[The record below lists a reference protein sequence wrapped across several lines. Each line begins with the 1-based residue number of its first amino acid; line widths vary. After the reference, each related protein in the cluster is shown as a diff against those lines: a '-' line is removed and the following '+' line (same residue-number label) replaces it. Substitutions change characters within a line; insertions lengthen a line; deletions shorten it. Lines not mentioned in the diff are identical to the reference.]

1 MPLCSLIQGTL
12 LFWEVDQEVGH
23 TMKPPRFQY
32 CAPQILDDALALLER
47 QGGEAKILAGGQS
60 LVPLLNMRL
69 AAPAYLIDIN
79 RLSELNYI
87 QPEDEYLAIGATVRQ
102 SQVERSALV
111 QERHPLLI
119 EAIRHIGHMQIRN
132 RGTIVG
138 SLVHADPAAE
148 LPALLT
154 CLGGSV
160 LLQQNGGERLL
171 KADVFFRGYLET
183 ALEPQEMA
191 VEVHFPWIDVRA
203 GWAFLE
209 FARRAGDYALVGAA
223 AVLTPGEDGTCQRA
237 QLAYSGV
244 AGAPV
249 RARNIE
255 RLLVGSVLDER
266 TLDEAAQL
274 AQAIVSED
282 MSDIHATADYRRVL
296 VAELTRRVLQ
306 TAWARRRG

>member
-1 MPLCSLIQGTL
+1 
-12 LFWEVDQEVGH
+12 
-23 TMKPPRFQY
+23 MKPPRFQY

-102 SQVERSALV
+102 SQIERSALV

-119 EAIRHIGHMQIRN
+119 EVIRHIGHMQIRN
-132 RGTIVG
+132 RGTVVG
-138 SLVHADPAAE
+138 SIVHADPAAE
-148 LPALLT
+148 LPALLA
-154 CLGGSV
+154 CLDGSV

-171 KADVFFRGYLET
+171 KAETFYRGYLET

-191 VEVHFPWIDVRA
+191 VEVHLPWVDAHA
-203 GWAFLE
+203 GWAFME
-209 FARRAGDYALVGAA
+209 FARRSGDYALVGAA
-223 AVLTPGEDGTCQRA
+223 AVLTPGEDGTCRQA

-249 RARNIE
+249 RARDVEN
-255 RLLVGSVLDER
+255 LLIGSTLDER

-274 AQAIVSED
+274 ARAIVSED
-282 MSDIHATADYRRVL
+282 MSDIHATAEYRRVL

-306 TAWARRRG
+306 RAWMRRRE